1 MGWAIKSSQGGS
13 VILSPT
19 DTASN
24 YTITAPAMSGVAI
37 CATGTTGAAVLP
49 SGQTFQRPA
58 APINGMTRI
67 NGTTGRPEWYNS
79 ATSQWI
85 SM

>member
-19 DTASN
+19 DTVSN
-24 YTITAPAMSGVAI
+24 VTITAPALSGVAI
-37 CATGTTGAAVLP
+37 CGTDTTGAAILP
-49 SGQTFQRPA
+49 SGQTFQRPTS
-58 APINGMTRI
+58 PTDGMTRI
-67 NGTTGRPEWYNS
+67 NATTGRPEWYNS